1 MAEKDRLLTE
11 RLQEL
16 LTPAVSATGCDLEE
30 VTSRMAGRRRLVTVL
45 VDHDGGIDLDMVAQV
60 SRAVSDIL
68 DTPEADALLEGA
80 YVLEV
85 SSPGVDRPLTL
96 PRHWRRSVRRLVKI
110 TMNAGE
116 ELTARVIDVGVDA
129 DADDESVGLD
139 VDGQTRRIRI
149 ADVRRAV
156 VQVEF
161 GKSAAGAKRGPDA
174 DADADADTDADDD
187 QVDSVDE
194 VS

>member
-1 MAEKDRLLTE
+1 MAENDRLLTE

-30 VTSRMAGRRRLVTVL
+30 VNSRMAGRRRLVTVL
-45 VDHDGGIDLDMVAQV
+45 VDRDGGIDLDMVAQV
-60 SRAVSDIL
+60 SRAVSDVL
-68 DTPEADALLEGA
+68 DTPEADALLESA

-96 PRHWRRSVRRLVKI
+96 PRHWRRAIRRLVNI
-110 TMNAGE
+110 TMKDGE
-116 ELTARVIDVGVDA
+116 VLTARVVDA
-129 DADDESVGLD
+129 DGDSVGLD
-139 VDGQTRRIRI
+139 VDSATRRIGI

-161 GKSAAGAKRGPDA
+161 GKSAAAAELDA
-174 DADADADTDADDD
+174 ETDSGIEEE
-187 QVDSVDE
+187 VD
-194 VS
+194 